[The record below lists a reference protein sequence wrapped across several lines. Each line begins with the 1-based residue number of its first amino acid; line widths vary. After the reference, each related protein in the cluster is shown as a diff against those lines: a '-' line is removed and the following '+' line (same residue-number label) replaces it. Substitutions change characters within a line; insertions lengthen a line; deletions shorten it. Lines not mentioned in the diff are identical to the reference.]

1 MSNDNNSSTGP
12 SFFSRVLGN
21 DSFRK
26 GVAAVIAGA
35 IVATISEALWPTT
48 ER

>member
-1 MSNDNNSSTGP
+1 MSSDNNSSNP
-12 SFFSRVLGN
+12 SFFNRVLGN

-35 IVATISEALWPTT
+35 IVSVISEALWPSN
-48 ER
+48 EA

>member
-1 MSNDNNSSTGP
+1 MSETSSNP
-12 SFFSRVLGN
+12 SFFTRVLGN

>member
-1 MSNDNNSSTGP
+1 MSDSNTP
-12 SFFSRVLGN
+12 SFFSRIIAN

-35 IVATISEALWPTT
+35 IVSVISETLRSS
-48 ER
+48 EG